1 MKTYYG
7 TYTDI
12 NESDI
17 FCIFNKYV
25 YYFTSQFNKNKFE
38 ENVNDYVYLE
48 EIKIKNRYSVNIN
61 LKDYLAFSYYK
72 KVQKKG
78 FRVEKDN
85 IKIDENKEFA

>member
-7 TYTDI
+7 TFTDI

-17 FCIFNKYV
+17 KFSYGNYD

-38 ENVNDYVYLE
+38 ENVEDFVYIE
-48 EIKIKNRYSVNIN
+48 EIKLKNKYSVNIN
-61 LKDYLAFSYYK
+61 LKDYLAVAFYK

-78 FRVEKDN
+78 FRVEFKG